1 MIDCFHNSTPAII
14 QPQKENISS
23 ALNIFKLH
31 TNASNTLKGKINLKS
46 LHSANYNPF
55 KEPENLSLK
64 DILTIYDNLNMD
76 YKIQDKSKRTKQE
89 TLEDLNSLMLLN
101 NQYHIQKE
109 EAEGMAKSWALTYHS
124 NGALGTDE
132 NLSIT
137 TETLFKQLRNLF
149 ISELIEKSEG
159 DTTTVDL
166 LKHNLKI
173 NSNKTEFINHSYNSK
188 SLLTDLQAAVNL
200 YRKSSSEEN
209 NEKKTTAFANL
220 SLVADRLEEYE
231 KKINNFGNRLF
242 KIPGLNFDKNKEAI
256 LERL

>member
-101 NQYHIQKE
+101 NQYHIQ
-109 EAEGMAKSWALTYHS
+109 
-124 NGALGTDE
+124 
-132 NLSIT
+132 NLLYVDTQRYS
-137 TETLFKQLRNLF
+137 
-149 ISELIEKSEG
+149 LIEPGTK
-159 DTTTVDL
+159 
-166 LKHNLKI
+166 
-173 NSNKTEFINHSYNSK
+173 
-188 SLLTDLQAAVNL
+188 
-200 YRKSSSEEN
+200 
-209 NEKKTTAFANL
+209 L
-220 SLVADRLEEYE
+220 S
-231 KKINNFGNRLF
+231 F
-242 KIPGLNFDKNKEAI
+242 LN
-256 LERL
+256 